1 MIIEIKGEFV
11 TSADY
16 EYLHPALS
24 RLVIT
29 TEDRWHIPDYI
40 YCHNKH
46 LEFQFYSETTEECS
60 GVLLVISEN
69 DVEKEILNRL
79 RYTLHNKDQHEIM
92 FIDEDLL

>member
-1 MIIEIKGEFV
+1 MIIKIEGDFV

-40 YCHNKH
+40 FSYQDH
-46 LEFQFYSETTEECS
+46 LEFKFYNETTEDCS
-60 GVLLVISEN
+60 GVLLVIAES
-69 DVEKEILNRL
+69 DFEKGVLNRL

-92 FIDEDLL
+92 FIDEELL